1 MDKSCSG
8 GGYSDKVNASVLSG
22 NLPDVLTVDGRM
34 LRHMR
39 QSWDWRCLSTRLPS
53 AKNIFQ
59 GSVLRACRNVACGG
73 IHPPDAEL
81 QSGGHIDVYSETKQ
95 SAVVENAEV
104 MGNENNLYF
113 TFGEAPAVARVSKYE
128 ISRAD
133 DTIDFVFVPSKLH
146 FFDKETET
154 CLF

>member
-1 MDKSCSG
+1 MTLTTGCSRTVKPGDKA
-8 GGYSDKVNASVLSG
+8 GYDEGEQYLSLWVHIIEGTPEGQAYLESVNSF
-22 NLPDVLTVDGRM
+22 NEHYDGRY
-34 LRHMR
+34 
-39 QSWDWRCLSTRLPS
+39 
-53 AKNIFQ
+53 F
-59 GSVLRACRNVACGG
+59 
-73 IHPPDAEL
+73 AE
-81 QSGGHIDVYSETKQ
+81 Q

-113 TFGEAPAVARVSKYE
+113 TFGGAPAVARVSKYE
-128 ISRAD
+128 ISRAG